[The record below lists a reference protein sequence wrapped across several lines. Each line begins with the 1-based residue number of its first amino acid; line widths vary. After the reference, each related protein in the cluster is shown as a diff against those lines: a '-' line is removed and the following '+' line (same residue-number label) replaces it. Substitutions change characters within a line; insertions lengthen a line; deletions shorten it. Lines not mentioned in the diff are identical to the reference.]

1 MCSTCDSQI
10 TFEIFL
16 PKMHT
21 FQLMMKKIA
30 DKQIQETVY
39 KITIKKEKKTVE
51 GRKITLN
58 IIIYRTKVPVKK

>member
-1 MCSTCDSQI
+1 MCSACDSQI

-39 KITIKKEKKTVE
+39 KITDQYPGKMSKS
-51 GRKITLN
+51 
-58 IIIYRTKVPVKK
+58 